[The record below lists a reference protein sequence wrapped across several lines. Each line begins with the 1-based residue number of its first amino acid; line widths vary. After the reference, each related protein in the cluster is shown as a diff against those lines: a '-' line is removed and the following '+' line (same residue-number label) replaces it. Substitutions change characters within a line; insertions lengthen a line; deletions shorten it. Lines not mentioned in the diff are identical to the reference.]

1 MAVILST
8 YGIRF
13 IGASDE
19 RMSFSK
25 MAFTGSTAL
34 SRLLLVS
41 DTVCGAV
48 HVIDV
53 GRGKHVGYVAVPGS
67 IAEPRGVAARGTNVV
82 VSAYVRSM
90 HGGVLRLYEGSGVV
104 WMLTRVLRIVVTQP
118 YGLRFTDDGKQVV
131 VAAGESVSLLREND
145 GALVRRFH
153 HASRFSLPVDV
164 QECAEHGWAVAD
176 WCSNTITFT
185 YGPSGAV
192 LEIGKRGS
200 GDGEFM
206 HPEAVAFV
214 PDLGLVVREY
224 GNGGRLQFF
233 ATPDAV
239 AMAAMS
245 IARTSWMAAAAR
257 AV

>member
-1 MAVILST
+1 MFALPDSIHAKRLT
-8 YGIRF
+8 LIRF

-34 SRLLLVS
+34 SRLLLVV
-41 DTVCGAV
+41 DTFCGAV

-53 GRGKHVGYVAVPGS
+53 GRGKHVGYVAALGT
-67 IAEPRGVAARGTNVV
+67 IAGPWGTTVV
-82 VSAYVRSM
+82 VSAYVRIM

-131 VAAGESVSLLREND
+131 VAASESVSLFREDD
-145 GALVRRFH
+145 GALVRH
-153 HASRFSLPVDV
+153 LYHAARFSMPVDV

-176 WCSNTITFT
+176 WCANTITFT
-185 YGPSGAV
+185 GG
-192 LEIGKRGS
+192 IGKRGS

-214 PDLGLVVREY
+214 PDLGLVVREF

-257 AV
+257 VV